1 MTTRH
6 SLHRNTGD
14 GEREITELKAGAFRV
29 PSFTDPNK
37 AYTVHPDGYC
47 SCDRHRF
54 TGRCE
59 KHVELAKAI
68 TKCRRLR
75 FGAGIAEA
83 RVTELAKAIY
93 APVRPNEDFVASYKL
108 LLDTLASRHATEGM
122 ARAAF
127 KRHGRVLLLA
137 ERRAA

>member
-1 MTTRH
+1 MAKVRIH
-6 SLHRNTGD
+6 PNTGD

-68 TKCRRLR
+68 TECRRLR
-75 FGAGIAEA
+75 FGARIAEA
-83 RVTELAKAIY
+83 RVTELAHRVY
-93 APVRPNEDFVASYKL
+93 APVHPNEDFVASYKL

-122 ARAAF
+122 KRQAF
-127 KRHGRVLLLA
+127 RRHGRTLLLA
-137 ERRAA
+137 ERRRAA

>member
-1 MTTRH
+1 MANVRIH
-6 SLHRNTGD
+6 PNTGD
-14 GEREITELKAGAFRV
+14 GEGIVEIEGGGYRI
-29 PSFTDPNK
+29 PSFTDPSK
-37 AYTVHPDGYC
+37 AYIVHPESRFC

-59 KHVELAKAI
+59 KHIQLAKAI
-68 TKCRRLR
+68 KECRKLS
-75 FGAGIAEA
+75 FGFKIAEA
-83 RVTELAKAIY
+83 RVTELAHRVY
-93 APVRPNEDFVASYKL
+93 APVRPNEDFVDSYKL

-127 KRHGRVLLLA
+127 RRHGRVLLLA

>member
-1 MTTRH
+1 MATRI
-6 SLHRNTGD
+6 HRQAEV

-68 TKCRRLR
+68 TECRRLR
-75 FGAGIAEA
+75 FGSRIAEA
-83 RVTELAKAIY
+83 RVTELAHKVY
-93 APVRPNEDFVASYKL
+93 APVRPNEDFVASYRL
-108 LLDTLASRHATEGM
+108 LLDTLASKHATEGM
-122 ARAAF
+122 VRQSL

-137 ERRAA
+137 ERGRAA